1 MQVIGVHRVHETE
14 GDSLIDWT
22 VLICWLAINSFD
34 LLICCSVVPGGQHIE
49 LSYMEFCTAL
59 RRANANTSCI
69 EMQHHVLVVLMW
81 SC

>member
-22 VLICWLAINSFD
+22 VLSCGLAPNSFD
-34 LLICCSVVPGGQHIE
+34 LLICCSVVPGGQYIE

-69 EMQHHVLVVLMW
+69 EMQHHVLVVLMC